1 MKRLSLL
8 KYSTL
13 FLLTFASSSSAQIT
27 VNPIQLEPAIAD
39 FKPLEQNET
48 TGSLVYSFD
57 NATYGDAGLNWPWN
71 NVLVFRNFSKGQS
84 TPRGYEIFRSN
95 YDFIFGAQWMDEQR
109 VLFKVGDPNSSF
121 GTYDLALF
129 NMNSLTV
136 ETLQKG
142 LSWKQVWPSPSG
154 RYIAFLEGGGEVPV
168 GQGTT
173 ASFCTLNL
181 QTKEKKVWPGFP
193 TGIGNLWTPDDKI
206 LFTVVGAKT
215 EAEASQLSRF
225 QNSVIQKGNAV
236 DGNVSR
242 LKDDAFGATTS
253 FDGKWM
259 TYFTTPLPSDEANAV
274 TPDPTLPKPPITPDL
289 MLAPND
295 GGKPRKLPFSSA
307 GDVSI
312 VWSPDSSG
320 FILCQR
326 RNVGR
331 TQNKR
336 IVEVTFTQVKTD
348 EIEAKKLGSIRYFAS
363 DGLETSTDDLLWRPL
378 KVSKG
383 NRFLLFE
390 LRQFDGDAPQGLSL
404 QAFDLATGKT
414 QIWAHIGSVRS
425 LDWRESP

>member
-13 FLLTFASSSSAQIT
+13 FLLMIASSVSAQIT
-27 VNPIQLEPAIAD
+27 VKPIQLEPALAD

-71 NVLVFRNFSKGQS
+71 NVLVIRNSSKGQS
-84 TPRGYEIFRSN
+84 TPRGYEIFRSK
-95 YDFIFGAQWMDEQR
+95 YDFMFGAQWLDEQR
-109 VLFKVGDPNSSF
+109 ILFKVGDPNSSF

-129 NMNSLTV
+129 DTKSLAV

-142 LSWKQVWPSPSG
+142 LSWKQVWPSLSG

-168 GQGTT
+168 GEGTP

-193 TGIGNLWTPDDKI
+193 TGIGNLWTPDDRI

-215 EAEASQLSRF
+215 DVEASQLSQL
-225 QNSVIQKGNAV
+225 QNSAIQMGNAG
-236 DGNVSR
+236 DGTVSK
-242 LKDDAFGATTS
+242 LKDEAFGATTS

-259 TYFTTPLPSDEANAV
+259 TYFTTPLPSNEANTV
-274 TPDPTLPKPPITPDL
+274 TPDPTLPKPPVAPDL
-289 MLAPND
+289 MLAPVS
-295 GGKPRKLPFSSA
+295 GGKPRKLPFSSS

-312 VWSPDSSG
+312 VWRPDSSG
-320 FILCQR
+320 FIFCQR

-331 TQNKR
+331 TQGKR
-336 IVEVTFTQVKTD
+336 VVEVTFN
-348 EIEAKKLGSIRYFAS
+348 EIKANETKAKKLGSIRYFAS
-363 DGLETSTDDLLWRPL
+363 DGIETSVDDLLWRPL
-378 KVSKG
+378 KISKD
-383 NRFLLFE
+383 NQFLLFE
-390 LRQFDGDAPQGLSL
+390 LRQFDGDAPEGLSL
-404 QAFDLATGKT
+404 QAFNLVTGQT
-414 QIWAHIGSVRS
+414 QVWAHIGSVHG
-425 LDWRESP
+425 LDWREG